1 LCFPPKR
8 EKLFLISIRRTK
20 RFGPVHESGRFF
32 LVLRFSSLKFL
43 LSAVEIDQFP
53 AANLPEVA
61 FSGRSNVGKSSLL
74 NLLTRRKGLAKVSK
88 TPGKTRALNFFEV
101 DGKWRLVDL
110 PGYGYARLS
119 KAEIEKWGKTI
130 DTYLCERQN
139 LAGVIQL
146 VDSRHKPTDRDLE
159 MLTWLAGMGIPTIVA
174 LTKADKIGNN
184 LRRTLP
190 DRFRREWLG
199 NLDWPVVAT
208 SAEKGEGRDRLLEE
222 VRNLLVKAKGDLS
235 STVDDDPQAETEPAL
250 VACHTPIR
258 AKKSARTIPVGAGL
272 RPAQTRPSLKPAQ
285 TRPRAGLKPAP
296 THRVTRDKPLAET
309 EASPRRVPR
318 SKPRTRKERQPRH
331 RQTKNRKNA
340 RKAP

>member
-43 LSAVEIDQFP
+43 LSAVETDQFP

-88 TPGKTRALNFFEV
+88 TPGKTRAINFFEV

-130 DTYLCERQN
+130 DTYLCERPN

-199 NLDWPVVAT
+199 NLDWPVIPT
-208 SAEKGEGRDRLLEE
+208 SAERGEGRGALIGEVEKLLANAPGPMHESPSGIE
-222 VRNLLVKAKGDLS
+222 NGLAVVPADGGEGAES
-235 STVDDDPQAETEPAL
+235 SGAETE
-250 VACHTPIR
+250 TPGGPGR
-258 AKKSARTIPVGAGL
+258 PPRT
-272 RPAQTRPSLKPAQ
+272 K
-285 TRPRAGLKPAP
+285 
-296 THRVTRDKPLAET
+296 
-309 EASPRRVPR
+309 PRRKKDSSRRVRPKR
-318 SKPRTRKERQPRH
+318 RRNGRK
-331 RQTKNRKNA
+331 TS
-340 RKAP
+340 